1 MTLAQRRHLARVVRD
16 EGGLDQLLLAVL
28 PEDGVDQLALA
39 EGLVDLDVQLLARFA
54 QLLLRAARD
63 VVAGLFADGVGHRQ
77 TAERGLE

>member
-39 EGLVDLDVQLLARFA
+39 HRVVDFDAEALAGFAELLLA
-54 QLLLRAARD
+54 LPRD